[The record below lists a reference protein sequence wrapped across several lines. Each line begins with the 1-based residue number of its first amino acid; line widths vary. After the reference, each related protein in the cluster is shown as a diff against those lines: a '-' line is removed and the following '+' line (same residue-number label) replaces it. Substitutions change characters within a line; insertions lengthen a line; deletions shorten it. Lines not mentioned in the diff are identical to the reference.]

1 MLFSSLI
8 PGPLVCPGRFNRFLI
23 NAKYL
28 ASGGSE
34 RQGTGPVPETF
45 PGPGPKL
52 FYGPVTK
59 CEFAHVCEK
68 GRSSSPAIL
77 DI

>member
-1 MLFSSLI
+1 M
-8 PGPLVCPGRFNRFLI
+8 PNTD
-23 NAKYL
+23 L

-34 RQGTGPVPETF
+34 RPGTRPVPETF
-45 PGPGPKL
+45 PGLGPKL

-59 CEFAHVCEK
+59 CEFSRVCEK